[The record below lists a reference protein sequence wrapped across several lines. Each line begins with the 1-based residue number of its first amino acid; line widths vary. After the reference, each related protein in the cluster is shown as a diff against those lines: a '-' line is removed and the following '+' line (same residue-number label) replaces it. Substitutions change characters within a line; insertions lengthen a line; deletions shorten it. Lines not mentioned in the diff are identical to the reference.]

1 MAFQVNGTEV
11 ITDSRHFKNLGELQI
26 PSGNTSSRP
35 GSPAVGTLY
44 HNTETDEIEAY
55 MGIPGTG
62 SYTTILN
69 SDIQVWK
76 ATSSFKPDGAALD
89 TDYGI
94 LFGTA
99 SNANAEKMSSTD
111 GNQYRVS
118 YNQNIGWLAGS
129 GNEAYQPALN
139 TVNISN
145 LILPSDGSSVSGIG
159 AVAFTYQGIAGNVLI
174 ERFTPGSD
182 SNQWVKV
189 GAY

>member
-1 MAFQVNGTEV
+1 MAFQVNGTEI

-44 HNTETDEIEAY
+44 HNTQTDEIEAY

-62 SYTTILN
+62 SYSTLLTGG
-69 SDIQVWK
+69 SQVWK
-76 ATSSFKPDGAALD
+76 ATSSFKPDGALLD

-94 LFGTA
+94 LFGTS

-111 GNQYRVS
+111 GNQYRIS
-118 YNQNIGWLAGS
+118 FGKTIGWLDGS
-129 GNEAYQPALN
+129 GNENYQPYLN
-139 TVNISN
+139 TTNTSN
-145 LILPSDGSSVSGIG
+145 MILPSDGSLVNAPG
-159 AVAFTYQGIAGNVLI
+159 VAFVFQGIAVNVLI
-174 ERFTPGSD
+174 ERYTAGSD